1 MIQPIFYDQLG
12 QANFGW
18 LAAKHHFSF
27 GQYHDSQ
34 RMGFGKLRVINDD
47 IIKPHSGFD
56 THPHRDMEIITY
68 VRQGAISHKDSR
80 GNSGRTEAG
89 DVQVM
94 SAGTGIFH
102 SEHNHEDVDT
112 NLYQIWIEP
121 NKLGVEPRWDSHEF
135 PSESNE
141 DELTLLVSGDKNAPL
156 FIHADAKIFAGNIVA
171 GNEITQKL
179 DKDGYLLV
187 SEGSVLVGDIK
198 LGKGDAAEITQ
209 QSEVAIIAEEDS
221 EVLLIDV

>member
-27 GQYHDSQ
+27 GQYHDPQ

-135 PSESNE
+135 PSESNS
-141 DELTLLVSGDKNAPL
+141 DQLTLLVSGDEKAPL
-156 FIHADAKIFAGNIVA
+156 FIHADAKIFAGNIDA

-187 SEGSVLVGDIK
+187 SEGIILVGDIK

-209 QSEVAIIAEEDS
+209 QTEVVIIAEEDA
-221 EVLLIDV
+221 EILLIDV

>member
-135 PSESNE
+135 PSESNS
-141 DELTLLVSGDKNAPL
+141 DQLTLLVSGDEKAPL
-156 FIHADAKIFAGNIVA
+156 FIHADAKIFAGNIDA

-187 SEGSVLVGDIK
+187 SEGIILVGDIK

-209 QSEVAIIAEEDS
+209 QTEVVIIAEEDA
-221 EVLLIDV
+221 EILLIDV